1 MRIAIIGS
9 GISGLTAAYLLHK
22 DHQIDVYEQNDY
34 IGGHTNTVDIELQ
47 GNNYPVDTG
56 FIVFNQKTYP
66 NFVRLLKKLGVVWKD
81 SNMSFSVHC
90 DRTGLEYSPTSFG
103 TLFAQRRNA
112 IRPLFWR
119 MVWDIFRFRRNYESI
134 LKGPTDITLME
145 LLEKEQYCRYFRD
158 YFIIPM
164 GAAIWSADPELFGQI
179 PARFFVRFFH
189 NHGFLNIRN
198 QPQWLT
204 IQNGSRQYVNAL
216 TAEFRNQ
223 IHLNCPVL
231 SIRRLSKQVL
241 VQTANGTEESYDQVI
256 IATHSDQALKLLS
269 DPSKKERDILRAV
282 PYKDNTAVLHTDI
295 NLLPRIKKTWAS
307 WNYRIPEKP
316 QASVILTYNMN
327 MLQGI
332 EAPETFCVTL
342 NSKQEIDLKQI
353 LYEVEYAHP
362 VFTNESV
369 RAQSM
374 HKEISGVNRTH
385 FCGAYWGNGFHEDGV
400 NSALVVC
407 RHFGKEL

>member
-22 DHQIDVYEQNDY
+22 DHKIVVYEQNDY
-34 IGGHTNTVDIELQ
+34 IGGHANTVDVELQ
-47 GNNYPVDTG
+47 DKNYPVDTG

-66 NFVRLLKKLGVVWKD
+66 NFVKLLKKLGVAWKN

-90 DRTGLEYSPTSFG
+90 DKTGLEYSPSSPCS
-103 TLFAQRRNA
+103 LLAQRRN
-112 IRPLFWR
+112 ILRPLFWR
-119 MVWDIFRFRRNYESI
+119 MVWDIFRFRRNYESV
-134 LKGPTDITLME
+134 LKGPDDISLMD
-145 LLEKEQYCRYFRD
+145 LLERNRYSGYFRD

-179 PARFFVRFFH
+179 PAKFFVSFFQ

-204 IQNGSRQYVNAL
+204 IQKGSRQYVNAM
-216 TAEFRNQ
+216 TAGFRNQ
-223 IHLNCPVL
+223 IHLNCEVL
-231 SIRRLSKQVL
+231 SVRRLSKQVL
-241 VQTANGTEESYDQVI
+241 VQIANGTEESYDQVI

-269 DPSKKERDILRAV
+269 EPSEKEREILGAV
-282 PYKDNTAVLHTDI
+282 PYKKNIAVLHTDV
-295 NLLPRIKKTWAS
+295 NLLPHITKTWAS

-316 QASVILTYNMN
+316 QESVILTYNMN
-327 MLQGI
+327 ILQCI
-332 EAPETFCVTL
+332 DSPETFCVTL
-342 NSKQEIDLKQI
+342 NNEQEIDSKQI

-362 VFTNESV
+362 VFTNQSV
-369 RAQSM
+369 QAQSM
-374 HKEISGVNRTH
+374 HQEISGVNRTH

-400 NSALVVC
+400 NSALAVC
-407 RHFGKEL
+407 KYFGKEL

>member
-134 LKGPTDITLME
+134 LEGPTDITLME
-145 LLEKEQYCRYFRD
+145 LLEQEQYCRYFRD

-241 VQTANGTEESYDQVI
+241 IQTANGTEESYDHVI

-269 DPSKKERDILRAV
+269 DPSKKERDILGAV

-307 WNYRIPEKP
+307 WNYHIPEKP
-316 QASVILTYNMN
+316 KASVILTYNMN

-374 HKEISGVNRTH
+374 HQEISGVNRTH

>member
-66 NFVRLLKKLGVVWKD
+66 NFVRLLNKLGVVWKD

-90 DRTGLEYSPTSFG
+90 DRTSLEYSPTSFG
-103 TLFAQRRNA
+103 TLFAQRRNVM
-112 IRPLFWR
+112 RPLFWR

-134 LKGPTDITLME
+134 LKGPTDITLMD

-241 VQTANGTEESYDQVI
+241 VQTVNGTEESYDQVI

-269 DPSKKERDILRAV
+269 DPSKKERDILGAV

-307 WNYRIPEKP
+307 WNYRIPEKR

-374 HKEISGVNRTH
+374 HKEISGINRTH

>member
-1 MRIAIIGS
+1 MQIAIIGS

-22 DHQIDVYEQNDY
+22 DHKIVVYEQNDY
-34 IGGHTNTVDIELQ
+34 IGGHANTVDVELQ
-47 GNNYPVDTG
+47 SKNYPVDTG

-66 NFVRLLKKLGVVWKD
+66 NFVKLLKKLGVGWKN

-90 DRTGLEYSPTSFG
+90 DKTGLEYSPSSPG
-103 TLFAQRRNA
+103 SLFAQRRN
-112 IRPLFWR
+112 ILQPLFWR
-119 MVWDIFRFRRNYESI
+119 MVWDIFRFRRNYESV
-134 LKGPTDITLME
+134 LKGPDDISLMD
-145 LLEKEQYCRYFRD
+145 LLERYRYSKYFRD

-198 QPQWLT
+198 QPHWLT
-204 IQNGSRQYVNAL
+204 IQKGSRQYVNAMI
-216 TAEFRNQ
+216 AGFRNQ
-223 IHLNCPVL
+223 IHLNCEVL
-231 SIRRLSKQVL
+231 SVRRLSQQVL
-241 VQTANGTEESYDQVI
+241 VQIANGAEESYDQLI
-256 IATHSDQALKLLS
+256 IATHSDQALKLLA
-269 DPSKKERDILRAV
+269 DPSEKERKILGAV
-282 PYKDNTAVLHTDI
+282 PYKNNTAVLHTDI

-327 MLQGI
+327 ILQSI

-342 NSKQEIDLKQI
+342 NSEQEIDSKQI
-353 LYEVEYAHP
+353 LYKVEYAHP
-362 VFTNESV
+362 VFTNKSV
-369 RAQSM
+369 QAQGM
-374 HKEISGVNRTH
+374 HQEISGINRTH

-400 NSALVVC
+400 NSALAVC
-407 RHFGKEL
+407 KYFGKEL

>member
-1 MRIAIIGS
+1 
-9 GISGLTAAYLLHK
+9 
-22 DHQIDVYEQNDY
+22 
-34 IGGHTNTVDIELQ
+34 
-47 GNNYPVDTG
+47 
-56 FIVFNQKTYP
+56 
-66 NFVRLLKKLGVVWKD
+66 
-81 SNMSFSVHC
+81 
-90 DRTGLEYSPTSFG
+90 
-103 TLFAQRRNA
+103 
-112 IRPLFWR
+112 
-119 MVWDIFRFRRNYESI
+119 
-134 LKGPTDITLME
+134 ME
-145 LLEKEQYCRYFRD
+145 LLEQEQYCRYFRD

-241 VQTANGTEESYDQVI
+241 IQTANGTEESYDHVI

-269 DPSKKERDILRAV
+269 DPSKKERDILGAV

-307 WNYRIPEKP
+307 WNYHIPEKP
-316 QASVILTYNMN
+316 KASVILTYNMN

-374 HKEISGVNRTH
+374 HQEISGVNRTH

>member
-22 DHQIDVYEQNDY
+22 DHQIVVYERNDY
-34 IGGHTNTVDIELQ
+34 KGGHANTVDIELQ

-66 NFVRLLKKLGVVWKD
+66 NFVKLLKKLGVAWKN

-90 DRTGLEYSPTSFG
+90 DQTGLEYSPSSLG
-103 TLFAQRRNA
+103 SLFAQRRN
-112 IRPLFWR
+112 ILQLHFWR
-119 MVWDIFRFRRNYESI
+119 MVLDIFRFRRNYESV
-134 LKGPTDITLME
+134 LKGADDISLMD
-145 LLEKEQYCRYFRD
+145 LLERDRYSRYFRD

-164 GAAIWSADPELFGQI
+164 GSAIWSADPELFGQI

-204 IQNGSRQYVNAL
+204 IQNGSRQYVSAL
-216 TAEFRNQ
+216 TVEFRNQ
-223 IHLNCPVL
+223 INLNCEVL
-231 SIRRLSKQVL
+231 SVRRLSKQVL

-269 DPSKKERDILRAV
+269 DPSQNEREILRAL
-282 PYKDNTAVLHTDI
+282 PYQKNTAVLHTDV

-307 WNYRIPEKP
+307 WNYRIPQKP
-316 QASVILTYNMN
+316 QANVILTYNMN
-327 MLQGI
+327 ILQSI

-342 NSKQEIDLKQI
+342 NSEQEIDSKQI

-369 RAQSM
+369 QAQNM
-374 HKEISGVNRTH
+374 HQEISGVNRTH

-400 NSALVVC
+400 SSALAVC